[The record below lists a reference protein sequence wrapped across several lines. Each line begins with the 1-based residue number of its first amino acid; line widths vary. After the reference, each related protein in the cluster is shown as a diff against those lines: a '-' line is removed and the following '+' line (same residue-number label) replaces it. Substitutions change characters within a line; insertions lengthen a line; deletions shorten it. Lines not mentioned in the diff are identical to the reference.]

1 MTHRWWF
8 RFDLD
13 LRDSLGRRTRPN
25 AVVVQED
32 RNLVMGPQAVL
43 DLDAEDDLAAAYL
56 AVRDHRPLPLGGY
69 LVLRGREPAPPWT
82 YQAVV
87 HDFELTPSCRP
98 GDVRR
103 SLCGVVRDA
112 QGRGLGFAAAEPL
125 GRWLGQG
132 LSIEEMTE
140 AFHDTILELSS
151 ELDEP
156 FRLMLLLEDLDQVE
170 QVSHVLR
177 SRLLRRA
184 SRSFRT
190 VDGDAAVVEVRDGL
204 AKYHFRFVPGT
215 LSGYMVTRARA
226 ST

>member
-13 LRDSLGRRTRPN
+13 LRGSLGRRTYPN
-25 AVVVQED
+25 AVIVQED
-32 RNLVMGPQAVL
+32 RNLVMGPQATL
-43 DLDAEDDLAAAYL
+43 DLDAADDLDAACL
-56 AVRDHRPLPLGGY
+56 AVLDHRPLPLGGH
-69 LVLRGREPAPPWT
+69 LVRRGREDSQPWT
-82 YQAVV
+82 YLAVV

-112 QGRGLGFAAAEPL
+112 QRRGLGFVAAEPL
-125 GRWLGQG
+125 GRWHGRG
-132 LSIEEMTE
+132 LSFEEMTE
-140 AFHDTILELSS
+140 AFHDAILELSPQ
-151 ELDEP
+151 LDEP
-156 FRLMLLLEDLDQVE
+156 FRLTLMLDELDEVE
-170 QVSHVLR
+170 QVSNLLR

-190 VDGDAAVVEVRDGL
+190 VDGDAAVVEVRDGV

-215 LSGYMVTRARA
+215 LSGYMVTRVRSGA
-226 ST
+226 